1 MGVQTNFYIYS
12 SVKNKYNN
20 KSSKMEEI
28 KLRRVKK
35 PVFFIVVAVIAV
47 LTYLT
52 IFGVHGQYG
61 DSKVTYIK
69 GVDEIRWGID
79 IQGGVNATFEPADGY
94 DASSDDMS
102 AAKSVIEQ
110 RLVSLNITDS
120 EVYVDEGK
128 DRVVVEF
135 PWQAGDTDFDPG
147 QAVEELGETAVLTF
161 REGSQDPN
169 GTVILTGDLVEHAE
183 AGYQQ
188 DQTSGASEPVV
199 NLEFKKEGADAF
211 AEATSRLAGNGSISI
226 YMDEDC
232 ISYPTVNS
240 AITDGKCI
248 IEGNFTYDEAKSL
261 ADKINAGSLPF
272 KLEATGTNIV
282 SPTLGTGA
290 LNSILIAGV
299 IAFVLIAIYMIFIY
313 RLAGVVA
320 TISLVGQVVC
330 TIAAISGFLPNIP
343 SFTLTIPGIAGI
355 ILAVGMGVDANVV
368 TFERIKEELKNG
380 KTLNGAI
387 EVGFRKAW
395 SAVFDSNITVVFV
408 AVILMGAF
416 GPTDSLFAKL
426 LHFIFF
432 PFGASTAG
440 TIYSLGYTLLV
451 GIILNFVFGILASR
465 LMLSALSKFK
475 CFKKPSLYGVRA
487 KAKALKTLNVYAR
500 KKIFYII
507 SIVLIAASALVACL
521 GGLNLAIEFKGGT
534 LIEYS
539 YEGEIDTAS
548 VAKAVQDSIGESVTV
563 KTGESMANDSKT
575 VTLSFASGEGLTNS
589 KQTKLTSALQEKFA
603 DNKLEVYSSN
613 DVSPSNGSE
622 FFLKCFVAV
631 AFAAVIMIIYIG
643 LRFRKIGG
651 ISAGCM
657 AVVALIHDALMVF
670 GCFVFFGFDIDDN
683 FMAVI
688 LTILGYSINATIII
702 YDRIRENK
710 RLYGSKKGVEELVN
724 LSVTQTIGRTVH
736 TNVTTVISMLTV
748 CIVSLVT
755 GVTSILPFAFP
766 LIIGMIAGVYSSNVI
781 APTLWVIL
789 QKRKLN
795 AKLKTAK

>member
-1 MGVQTNFYIYS
+1 M
-12 SVKNKYNN
+12 
-20 KSSKMEEI
+20 
-28 KLRRVKK
+28 RRVKK

-79 IQGGVNATFEPADGY
+79 IQGGVNATFEPADDY

-211 AEATSRLAGNGSISI
+211 AEATSRLAGKGSISI

-387 EVGFRKAW
+387 EVGFKKAW

-416 GPTDSLFAKL
+416 GPTDSLFAKM

-451 GIILNFVFGILASR
+451 GIILNFVFGIFASR

-475 CFKKPSLYGVRA
+475 CFKKPSFYGVRA

-748 CIVSLVT
+748 CIVSLIT

>member
-1 MGVQTNFYIYS
+1 M
-12 SVKNKYNN
+12 
-20 KSSKMEEI
+20 
-28 KLRRVKK
+28 RRVKK

-183 AGYQQ
+183 ADYKQ

-290 LNSILIAGV
+290 LNTILIAGV

-748 CIVSLVT
+748 CIVSLIT

>member
-1 MGVQTNFYIYS
+1 M
-12 SVKNKYNN
+12 
-20 KSSKMEEI
+20 
-28 KLRRVKK
+28 RRVKK

-748 CIVSLVT
+748 CIVSLIT

>member
-1 MGVQTNFYIYS
+1 M
-12 SVKNKYNN
+12 
-20 KSSKMEEI
+20 
-28 KLRRVKK
+28 RRVKK

-47 LTYLT
+47 LVYLT

-61 DSKVTYIK
+61 DSRVTYIK

-79 IQGGVNATFEPADGY
+79 IQGGVNATFEPVDGY
-94 DASSDDMS
+94 DASEDDMD

-120 EVYVDEGK
+120 EVYVDESK

-147 QAVEELGETAVLTF
+147 QAVQELGETAVLTF
-161 REGSQDPN
+161 REGSQDPS

-188 DQTSGASEPVV
+188 DQTTGSSEPVV
-199 NLEFKKEGADAF
+199 SLEFKREGADAF
-211 AEATSRLAGNGSISI
+211 AEATARLAGSGSISI

-232 ISYPTVNS
+232 ISSPTVNS
-240 AITDGKCI
+240 AITDGKCV

-299 IAFVLIAIYMIFIY
+299 IAFVLIAIYMIFVY

-320 TISLVGQVVC
+320 TISLIGQVVC

-387 EVGFRKAW
+387 EVGFKKAW

-416 GPTDSLFAKL
+416 GPTDSLFAKM

-451 GIILNFVFGILASR
+451 GIILNFLFGILATR

-475 CFKKPSLYGVRA
+475 CFKKPGLYGLRS

-500 KKIFYII
+500 RKIFYIV

-539 YEGEIDTAS
+539 YEGDIDTAS
-548 VAKAVQDSIGESVTV
+548 VATAVQDAIGESVTV

-575 VTLSFASGEGLTNS
+575 VTLSFASGEGLTNT
-589 KQTKLTSALQEKFA
+589 KQTKLTNALQEKFA

-613 DVSPSNGSE
+613 DVSPSNGNE

-631 AFAAVIMIIYIG
+631 AFAAIIMIIYIG
-643 LRFRKIGG
+643 FRFRKIGG

-670 GCFVFFGFDIDDN
+670 GCFVVFGFDIDDN

-710 RLYGSKKGVEELVN
+710 RLYGGKKGVDELVN
-724 LSVTQTIGRTVH
+724 MSVTQTIGRTVH

-748 CIVSLVT
+748 CVVSLIT

-781 APTLWVIL
+781 APTLWVML
-789 QKRKLN
+789 QKRKTN
-795 AKLKTAK
+795 AKAARK

>member
-1 MGVQTNFYIYS
+1 M
-12 SVKNKYNN
+12 
-20 KSSKMEEI
+20 
-28 KLRRVKK
+28 RRVKK

-183 AGYQQ
+183 ADYKQ

-748 CIVSLVT
+748 CIVSLIT

>member
-1 MGVQTNFYIYS
+1 M
-12 SVKNKYNN
+12 
-20 KSSKMEEI
+20 
-28 KLRRVKK
+28 RRVKK

-79 IQGGVNATFEPADGY
+79 IQGGVNATFEPADDY

-211 AEATSRLAGNGSISI
+211 AEATLRLAGNGSISI

-748 CIVSLVT
+748 CIVSLIT